1 MNDTCKDDALFESLG
16 KKKKRKKQKVLI
28 TVISIVLVLAIV
40 AVAVV
45 GALKKR
51 VQEEF
56 ATQKGEVLSYEVTTG
71 SISTVVSGSGNLT
84 DVDLETVTVPEGVE
98 ILEISVKEN
107 QTVAKGDVLATVE
120 MASVVSTM
128 AQLQEQIKELDDQLS
143 DAEDDAAGTTVYAG
157 VSGRVKVI
165 YGTKDTYVTDVMYEN
180 GALAL
185 LSLDGYMAV
194 DIKTDG
200 LTLNEKGEV
209 INVLVSQGK

>member
-71 SISTVVSGSGNLT
+71 SISTVVSGSGNLA
-84 DVDLETVTVPEGVE
+84 DVGLETVTVPEGVE

-128 AQLQEQIKELDDQLS
+128 AQLQEQIKELDHQLS